1 MNIYYFKTNISLCQE
16 KIKYNL
22 PYSKIKFSVRIKEV
36 FGIGKK
42 ILACALLLVLMALLP
57 FTAVKCS
64 KSESK
69 MTSSTGKTNNDTKTS
84 DDSNA
89 ILVGLTAAVCNENF
103 CDEAIKAIAI
113 LLNTDYEV
121 NPDKFDLENK
131 EVYFSKGT
139 LDNSDKEYYSK
150 VESVINSMEKKTLT
164 LGNEKVFIPYSDISC
179 AYTLDSQDC
188 EYITSVAS
196 PWDCFSQE
204 YDENA
209 VCVGVSVN
217 GINYLCKNG
226 AGAEQALKWY
236 LPHFEIK

>member
-1 MNIYYFKTNISLCQE
+1 MSRKN
-16 KIKYNL
+16 KIQFTHA
-22 PYSKIKFSVRIKEV
+22 KINFSVRIKEV
-36 FGIGKK
+36 CSIGKK
-42 ILACALLLVLMALLP
+42 ILACTLLLVLMALLP

-64 KSESK
+64 NRGSK
-69 MTSSTGKTNNDTKTS
+69 TEVNLTSSTGKTDNNTNVS
-84 DDSNA
+84 DDSNE

-113 LLNTDYEV
+113 LINTDYEI
-121 NPDKFDLENK
+121 NPDNFDLENK
-131 EVYFSKGT
+131 EVYLSKDT
-139 LDNSDKEYYSK
+139 LDNSEKEYYSK
-150 VESVINSMEKKTLT
+150 VESIINAMDKKTLT

-179 AYTLDSQDC
+179 GYTLDSEDC

-209 VCVGVSVN
+209 ECVGVSVN
-217 GINYLCKNG
+217 GINYLCRNG
-226 AGAEQALKWY
+226 ASAEQALKWY